1 MPLATPQI
9 KVSNVAR
16 LGGKV
21 ILHGQD
27 FDSAKQKA
35 KQLAEEE
42 GLIDIPP
49 FDDVYVIAGQGT
61 VATEILQQLPSQDL
75 AELRAVF
82 VCVGGGGLL
91 AGIAVYLK
99 RLLPHVKVVG
109 VETYDADAMTRSLV
123 LGDRVELPEVGL
135 FADGAAVKVVGKET
149 FRICKSLVD
158 EMVLVSTDEVC
169 AAIKEVFEDT
179 RSVVEPA
186 GALGVAGVKKWIKK
200 NGPGGVVVG
209 VTSGAN
215 MNFDRLRFVAERA
228 DLGENKEALISVVI
242 PEQPGSYVFLKK
254 LTPCSFM
261 KLYKI
266 IYPRNV
272 TEFSYRYSNET
283 RAHIFMSFQL
293 TSSDDVSDILKTLQE
308 QGMHGRDLRN
318 NEMAKGHARY
328 LMGGR
333 KVVPNEKLLRF
344 SFPETPGALNRFL
357 TTLPSTLN
365 VSLFHY
371 RNYGND
377 VGKVLVGLQVSE
389 SQKEDLQEFLQGLKF
404 PWVDESD
411 NPAYKEFLVG

>member
-123 LGDRVELPEVGL
+123 LGHRVELPEVGL

-242 PEQPGSYVFLKK
+242 PEQPGSYVFPKK
-254 LTPCSFM
+254 
-261 KLYKI
+261 I
-266 IYPRNV
+266 
-272 TEFSYRYSNET
+272 
-283 RAHIFMSFQL
+283 
-293 TSSDDVSDILKTLQE
+293 
-308 QGMHGRDLRN
+308 
-318 NEMAKGHARY
+318 
-328 LMGGR
+328 
-333 KVVPNEKLLRF
+333 
-344 SFPETPGALNRFL
+344 
-357 TTLPSTLN
+357 
-365 VSLFHY
+365 
-371 RNYGND
+371 
-377 VGKVLVGLQVSE
+377 
-389 SQKEDLQEFLQGLKF
+389 
-404 PWVDESD
+404 
-411 NPAYKEFLVG
+411 NPF